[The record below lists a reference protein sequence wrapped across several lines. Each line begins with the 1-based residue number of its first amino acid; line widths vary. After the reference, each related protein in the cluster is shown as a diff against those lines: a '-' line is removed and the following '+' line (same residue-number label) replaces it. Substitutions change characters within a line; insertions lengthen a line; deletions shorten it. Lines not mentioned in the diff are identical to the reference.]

1 MTNSQTINPYK
12 LPTQWIRYDIES
24 VARPLIEAKTAA
36 QVLSRIPYLPQWID
50 EAHKEQLRLE
60 AVGTTRI
67 EGAQFTPQEQEQAL
81 STPDDAWTVLTHSQR
96 QLRAASDAYAWIRE
110 QPANRPVTA
119 DLILNIHRRI
129 VTGCD
134 DDHCEPGAL
143 RRADNNVTFGNPQCR
158 GAEGGVPVA
167 AAFEQL
173 SGAISSEFQRHD
185 RIVQAIATH
194 YHLGAMHPFGDGN
207 GRTARALEAFMLR
220 EAGVNDTVMVS
231 LSNYYYEHQ
240 ADYLSALYESRARG
254 HDLTPILTFVLQAIA
269 DRCNVLANEVTA
281 HTKRMLFREFVHS
294 LHGRLRSPRKRVLA
308 ERQLR
313 ILDLLLDAEQ
323 QEGFAIVQ
331 KAWPN
336 YENLKYPEHAFAR
349 DFNGLLRIGAISFIG
364 DGRFEIN
371 LDWPQEASETEL
383 VERFENLPRAIT
395 SNNPAVTEL
404 SRLLGRA
411 KMSGRS
417 L

>member
-1 MTNSQTINPYK
+1 MSSQSVSPYT
-12 LPTQWIRYDIES
+12 LPTQWIQYDIAV
-24 VARPLIEAKTAA
+24 VAGPLIEAKTAA
-36 QVLSRIPYLPQWID
+36 QVLTRMPYLPQWIA

-81 STPDDAWTVLTHSQR
+81 STADDAWAVLTHSQR

-119 DLILNIHRRI
+119 DLILDIHRRI

-143 RRADNNVTFGNPQCR
+143 RRFDNNVTFGNPQCR
-158 GAEGGVPVA
+158 GAEGGDPVV

-173 SGAISSEFQRHD
+173 SGAIASEFQRHD

-194 YHLGAMHPFGDGN
+194 YHIGAMHPFGDGN

-240 ADYLSALYESRARG
+240 ADYLSALYESRARS
-254 HDLTPILTFVLQAIA
+254 HDLTPILTFVLKAIA
-269 DRCNVLANEVTA
+269 DRCNVLANEITE
-281 HTKRMLFREFVHS
+281 HSKRVLFREFARS
-294 LHGRLRSPRKRVLA
+294 LYSRLISPKKRVLT
-308 ERQLR
+308 ERQLKALEVFLDSK
-313 ILDLLLDAEQ
+313 ILNGEEIAE
-323 QEGFAIVQ
+323 
-331 KAWPN
+331 KLSPN
-336 YENLKYPEHAFAR
+336 YVELNHPGRAAVR
-349 DFNGLLRIGAISFIG
+349 DLRWLTDLGALSVSHQG
-364 DGRFEIN
+364 YQVN
-371 LDWPQEASETEL
+371 LDWPQQVLNDEAL
-383 VERFENLPRAIT
+383 AILENLPRPA
-395 SNNPAVTEL
+395 SANNPAMSEL

-411 KMSGRS
+411 GR
-417 L
+417 LMPHP